1 MVRMLLVAGAR
12 PNFMKIASVIE
23 EANRGGKIKPILVH
37 TGQHYDP
44 ELSDSFFQ
52 QLGIPEPDY
61 HLGVGSGT
69 HGQQTA
75 RAIAGIDGILPEAK
89 PDFIAVVGDVNS
101 TLAGAVVAGIRRIP
115 LVHIEAGYRTHD
127 PNQPEEINRQ
137 VADTLS
143 SYFFPSTE
151 FAAENLFGEGV
162 DPDRVFMAGNINL
175 DPMFRLMP
183 GIESCGVV
191 EEMGLSP
198 GNYIFS
204 TLHRPESVDHK
215 EILRGIMGAFDEVSR
230 KISFVL
236 PLHPRTARRM
246 AEFGIPMP
254 GGITMTKP
262 LPYIQT
268 VKLMKAAVLVITD
281 SGGIQDETTTIGVPC
296 LTLREHTERPETI
309 LMGTNRLIGTDK
321 ERIIREVQRIL
332 GGDVPKGRVPELWDG
347 KTGERVVRVLE
358 GFFTAPE

>member
-23 EANRGGKIKPILVH
+23 ESNRGGKIKPILVH

-44 ELSDSFFQ
+44 ELSDAFFQ

-69 HGQQTA
+69 HAEQTA
-75 RAIAGIDGILPEAK
+75 RAIAGLDRILPETK

-101 TLAGAVVAGIRRIP
+101 TLAGAVVAAMRRIP

-137 VADTLS
+137 IADTLS
-143 SYFFPSTE
+143 DYFFPSTQ
-151 FAAENLFGEGV
+151 FAAENLFREGV
-162 DPDRVFMAGNINL
+162 SPERVFMAGDINL

-183 GIESCGVV
+183 EIDACGIT
-191 EEMGLSP
+191 EEMGLAP
-198 GNYIFS
+198 GQYIFS
-204 TLHRPESVDHK
+204 TLHRPENTDHE
-215 EILRGIMGAFDEVSR
+215 EILRGIIEAFDRVSR
-230 KISFVL
+230 KTRFIL
-236 PLHPRTARRM
+236 PLHPRTAKRM

-254 GGITMTKP
+254 EGITVTKP

-268 VKLMKAAVLVITD
+268 VRLMKTATLVITD
-281 SGGIQDETTTIGVPC
+281 SGGIQDETTVLGIPC

-309 LMGTNRLIGTDK
+309 RIGTNRLIGTDRD
-321 ERIIREVQRIL
+321 RIIAEVQRIL
-332 GGDVPKGRVPELWDG
+332 DGDKPEGRVPELWDG
-347 KTGERVVRVLE
+347 RTGERVVRVLE
-358 GFFTAPE
+358 GVFG

>member
-23 EANRGGKIKPILVH
+23 ESKRGGKIKPILVH

-44 ELSDSFFQ
+44 ELSDAFFQ

-61 HLGVGSGT
+61 YLGVGSGT

-75 RAIAGIDGILPEAK
+75 RAIAGIDRILPDAN
-89 PDFIAVVGDVNS
+89 PDLIAVVGDVNS
-101 TLAGAVVAGIRRIP
+101 TLAGAVVAGMRRVP

-143 SYFFPSTE
+143 SYFFPSTQ
-151 FAAENLFGEGV
+151 FAAENLFREGIS
-162 DPDRVFMAGNINL
+162 PERVFMAGNINL

-183 GIESCGVV
+183 EIESCGVV
-191 EEMGLSP
+191 EEMGLRP

-204 TLHRPESVDHK
+204 TLHRPESVDH
-215 EILRGIMGAFDEVSR
+215 EGILRGIMEAFDE
-230 KISFVL
+230 ISKRIRFVL

-254 GGITMTKP
+254 EGIRVTKP

-268 VKLMKAAVLVITD
+268 VRLMRTAALVITD
-281 SGGIQDETTTIGVPC
+281 SGGIQDETTTLGVPC
-296 LTLREHTERPETI
+296 LTLREHTERPETVKI
-309 LMGTNRLIGTDK
+309 GTNRLIGTDRQ
-321 ERIIREVQRIL
+321 RIIREAERVL
-332 GGDVPKGRVPELWDG
+332 DGDAPRGRVPELWDG
-347 KTGERVVRVLE
+347 RTGERVVRVLE
-358 GFFTAPE
+358 EVFT

>member
-12 PNFMKIASVIE
+12 PNFMKIASIIE

-44 ELSDSFFQ
+44 DLSDAFFQ
-52 QLGIPEPDY
+52 QLGIPDPDF
-61 HLGVGSGT
+61 HLGIGSGT

-75 RAIAGIDGILPEAK
+75 KAIAGIDRILPDAK

-101 TLAGAVVAGIRRIP
+101 TLAGAVVAGLRRIP
-115 LVHIEAGYRTHD
+115 LVHVEAGYRTHD

-151 FAAENLFGEGV
+151 FATENLFREGV
-162 DPDRVFMAGNINL
+162 SPERVYMAGNINL

-183 GIESCGVV
+183 EIDACGITEK
-191 EEMGLSP
+191 MGLVP

-204 TLHRPESVDHK
+204 TLHRPENVDHP
-215 EILRGIMGAFDEVSR
+215 EILRGIMGAFDTISR
-230 KISFVL
+230 KIRFVL
-236 PLHPRTARRM
+236 PLHPRTEKHM

-254 GGITMTKP
+254 EGITITKP

-268 VKLMKAAVLVITD
+268 VRLMKTAALVITD
-281 SGGIQDETTTIGVPC
+281 SGGIQDETTTLGVPC
-296 LTLREHTERPETI
+296 LTIREHTERPETI
-309 LMGTNRLIGTDK
+309 KIGTNRLIGTDR
-321 ERIIREVQRIL
+321 ERIINETERIL
-332 GGDVPKGRVPELWDG
+332 GGDKPRGRVPELWDG

-358 GFFTAPE
+358 EVFTSPE